1 MTTIAQYR
9 IESRNDL
16 KGSLILSSDFQH
28 LYTNPSLA
36 VAVAVKSMSDPTHQE
51 VRVVHI
57 PSGEIIFRTAAAGQ
71 AS

>member
-1 MTTIAQYR
+1 MMAIDQYR
-9 IESRNDL
+9 IESGDSL
-16 KGSLILSSDFQH
+16 KGSLLLSSNLQH

-57 PSGEIIFRTAAAGQ
+57 SSGEIIFRTTAEG
-71 AS
+71 